1 MKTSCIINNYNY
13 AQFVIKSIKSA
24 IEQSVCFDEIIVVDD
39 CSTDESAKLIQE
51 EFSQNS
57 QIKLILKQ
65 KNEGQLS
72 AFNEG
77 YLAATGDII
86 FFLDSDDLYQDTY
99 LEEALNF
106 YKRNPDC
113 DFLFCAYENFAE
125 SSDVFSQSKH
135 DSVGVFKKY
144 DRDRDLGYSVVL
156 TLYSPKWIGAITST
170 ISMTRKTASKFLPLP
185 FLEDWRGRA
194 DDCLLWGAA
203 LVGARRFYMAKPLV
217 RRRLHGNNYVMKESK
232 KQENISYFYKRSLN
246 INRLFE
252 FIRSKLNYNS
262 DLVGFAPIEFRTIPN
277 PTKEEFKFYVKLVL
291 TSPQII
297 WFQKIGKI
305 RFMLTHFLRNRE
317 LKK

>member
-13 AQFVIKSIKSA
+13 GSFVVDAVKTA
-24 IEQSVCFDEIIVVDD
+24 IDQSVKFDEIIIVDD
-39 CSTDESAKLIQE
+39 CSTDQSVQLIKE
-51 EFSQNS
+51 NFSDNP

-106 YKRNPDC
+106 YKNNQNC

-125 SSDVFSQSKH
+125 SSGESSRPKH
-135 DSVGVFKKY
+135 DSIGVFKQY

-170 ISMTRKTASKFLPLP
+170 ISMTRKTAGKFLPLP

-217 RRRLHGNNYVMKESK
+217 RRRLHGNNYVIKEIK
-232 KQENISYFYKRSLN
+232 NKENISYFYQRSLN

-252 FIRSKLNYNS
+252 HIRTKLNYSS
-262 DLVGFAPIEFRTIPN
+262 DLAGFAPIEFRTIPN
-277 PTKEEFKFYVKLVL
+277 PTKEEFKFYVKIVL
-291 TSPQII
+291 TSTQII

-317 LKK
+317 